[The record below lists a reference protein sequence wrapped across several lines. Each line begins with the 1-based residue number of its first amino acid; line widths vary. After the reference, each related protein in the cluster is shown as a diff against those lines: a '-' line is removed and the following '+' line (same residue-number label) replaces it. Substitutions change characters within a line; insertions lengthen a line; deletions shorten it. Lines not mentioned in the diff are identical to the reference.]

1 VDFCKDEG
9 KMEMEEKKL
18 NCWEY
23 LKCGREPG
31 GKNVKELGLCPAAT
45 DTSFDGINSG
55 KNAGRIGWAV
65 AGTCREGEVYG
76 TYAQKRASCVG
87 CEFYKLVQEEEG
99 TSKEANNLLGL
110 FTYNEDSPLLKELT
124 VKVVKA
130 GKRLINQGEVQD
142 QAYIIQ
148 SGSCL
153 VIVEKDGQ
161 LYPVDHRGRGDIVGI
176 SSLLTGETQRAHVE
190 AESDMELW
198 VMSRALFEDISRVS
212 PELLDF
218 LTELVASRF
227 DSRRP
232 VADRVIDKYI
242 ATDIIGRGSHSIVY
256 RGMNRS
262 LDMPVAIKMLRHHRA
277 IIPEF
282 SERFRDEAKTIARL
296 NHENIVKVYDVEEI
310 YKTIFII
317 MEYLDG
323 MTLDRVLEK
332 TPRVPFAQILD
343 ILLQVCSGL
352 AYAHEYGILHQDIRP
367 GNIFVQLD
375 GKIKIVDFG
384 LACHPGDVDDLYWPG
399 ATLYSSPEY
408 IEGNPVDGRSD
419 IYSLGI
425 TTFEMIAGKKP
436 FPEDDPAKAI
446 QFHLE
451 GEFPDLRDFVPDVPE
466 ELRKFVLMTCRR
478 DPAER
483 YQNLYQAVE
492 DLRSLADVLDLKSKV
507 ALSEKRKM
515 GAVFLGQSDC
525 LSPDPIERKVSK
537 GFVTEGSRV
546 LATILITDI
555 VGSTEKAVEL
565 GDSLWGNLVEHHHTL
580 VRREIAKFQGNEV
593 ETTGDGFVATFDNA
607 ADAIQCACAIS
618 HTVQSLGIKIRAGL
632 HFGECEVV
640 DGVLHGITVHIG
652 SRVAAKA
659 KPSEVLVSSVVKN
672 AVAGTEI
679 EFVDRGPHILK
690 GVPGEWHLFAV
701 E

>member
-1 VDFCKDEG
+1 MSHKRE
-9 KMEMEEKKL
+9 

-31 GKNVKELGLCPAAT
+31 GKNEKEFGLCPAAT

-55 KNAGRIGWAV
+55 KNAGRICWAV

-76 TYAQKRASCVG
+76 TYAQKRPSCVG
-87 CEFYKLVQEEEG
+87 CEFYRLVQEEER
-99 TSKEANNLLGL
+99 TSKENNNVLGL
-110 FTYNEDSPLLKELT
+110 FSYNENSPLLKELT
-124 VKVVKA
+124 IKVVKA
-130 GKRLINQGEVQD
+130 GKRFINQGEVRD

-161 LYPVDHRGRGDIVGI
+161 LYPADHRGRGDILGI
-176 SSLLTGETQRAHVE
+176 SSLLTGEPQRAHVE
-190 AESDMELW
+190 AETDMELW
-198 VMSRALFEDISRVS
+198 VMSRALFEDISRET

-232 VADRVIDKYI
+232 SADRDIGKYT
-242 ATDIIGRGSHSIVY
+242 AGDIIGRGSHSIVY
-256 RGMNRS
+256 RGLNRS
-262 LDMPVAIKMLRHHRA
+262 LDMPVAIKMLRHDRA
-277 IIPEF
+277 VIPEF
-282 SERFRDEAKTIARL
+282 SERFRDEGKTIARL

-317 MEYLDG
+317 MEYLEG

-352 AYAHEYGILHQDIRP
+352 AYAHEHGILHQDIRP

-384 LACHPGDVDDLYWPG
+384 LACRPGDVEDLYWPG
-399 ATLYSSPEY
+399 AIFYSSPEY

-425 TTFEMIAGKKP
+425 TTFEMIAGKKL
-436 FPEDDPAKAI
+436 FSEDDPAKAV
-446 QFHLE
+446 QLHLK

-466 ELRKFVLMTCRR
+466 EIRKFVFMACRR

-492 DLRSLADVLDLKSKV
+492 DLRPLADVLELKSRV
-507 ALSEKRKM
+507 GLYGKRKM
-515 GAVFLGQSDC
+515 GAVFLAEGDYN
-525 LSPDPIERKVSK
+525 SPDAVGLKLSK
-537 GFVTEGSRV
+537 GLVTQGGQVR
-546 LATILITDI
+546 ATILFTDI
-555 VGSTEKAVEL
+555 VGSTEKAFEL

-593 ETTGDGFVATFDNA
+593 ETTGDGFVAIFDNA

-618 HTVQSLGIKIRAGL
+618 HRVQSLGIKIRAGL

-652 SRVAAKA
+652 FRVAAKA
-659 KPSEVLVSSVVKN
+659 EPNEVLVSSAVKN
-672 AVAGTEI
+672 AVSGTEI
-679 EFVDRGPHILK
+679 GFVDRGSHVLK
-690 GVPGEWHLFAV
+690 GIPGEWHLYAV